1 MRSTAV
7 TVFLIFLLALR
18 GTIRNRS
25 LKNVI
30 VSVMLLILACLTGL
44 YYNKL
49 PIDVFS
55 RTNMLLFFAAI
66 VLLTMA
72 AINTFKKPSEDSVD
86 D

>member
-1 MRSTAV
+1 CAAV

-18 GTIRNRS
+18 GTLRNRS

-30 VSVMLLILACLTGL
+30 VSVMLLILVCLTGL

-66 VLLTMA
+66 VLLTMV